1 MNELFKLK
9 KIKHFFSRDCFYVLF
24 ILLLFLSLSSVHS
37 LFAGTET
44 DVSSAFAYPVPFK
57 TGSGHKNITFTNLP
71 DQGSIRIY
79 SSQGEQV
86 RKINFSITSGSSA
99 LVWDVKNDHGEELAS
114 DVYLYVIE
122 SLTAKKTGKLI
133 VTR

>member
-1 MNELFKLK
+1 VDELLLLK
-9 KIKHFFSRDCFYVLF
+9 KIKRFFSRGCFYVLS
-24 ILLLFLSLSSVHS
+24 ILLLVLSTVNVPE
-37 LFAGTET
+37 LFSGAET
-44 DVSSAFAYPVPFK
+44 DVSRAFAYPVPFK
-57 TGSGHKNITFTNLP
+57 IGSGHKNITFTNLP

-114 DVYLYVIE
+114 DVYLFVIE